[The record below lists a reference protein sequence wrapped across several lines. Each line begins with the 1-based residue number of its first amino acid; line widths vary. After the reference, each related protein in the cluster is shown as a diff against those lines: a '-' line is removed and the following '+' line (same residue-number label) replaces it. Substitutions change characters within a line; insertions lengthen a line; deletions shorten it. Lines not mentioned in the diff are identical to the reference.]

1 MAGGAEVGSAHV
13 SVFPVMTGFRQKVN
27 QEMQASGKAGSTR
40 FSKAFDGTGEKTGSK
55 LGKAFKSSMQ
65 QTSANPMDDVLKKLQ
80 RDVST
85 TSRANASAMLKQR
98 DAAVNVRSAEEKLAT
113 ATAKYGEGSIQ
124 AEKASIRLQ
133 TARLRE
139 ADAASKAVEASEK
152 MKSAQTALKVAQD
165 SMAASQATSVN
176 GFKAMAS
183 QMGQLAK
190 AASGVDT
197 IFKPIT
203 SRVQQLGTTIRS
215 GIGSAFAKARVT
227 ASAGV
232 NAVGVAFGA
241 VSAKASGVFGK
252 VSSIAA
258 TAASKLPTPFR
269 TVGSTIGAYFTGIG
283 TTAGGVLSKI
293 PAVAQTVA
301 GGIGNAFRSAAS
313 SAKEHLVSIGNGIR
327 ELASISMTGLLAG
340 VAALGA
346 SLLAVGKSALS
357 AYSTY
362 EQAVGG
368 IDTLFK
374 GASKQVQQSAAQA
387 YKTAGVSAN
396 EYMTQITS
404 FSASLISS
412 LGGDTKKAAT
422 IGDQAMK
429 DMSDNANKMGTDI
442 SSIQQTYQSIARGN
456 YSMLDNLKLGYGGT
470 KTEMERLL
478 ADAQKL
484 TGQKYDISSFS
495 DVIQAIH
502 AVQTE
507 LGITGTTAKEAA
519 TTIEGSTA
527 SMKAAWSNWL
537 TGLGTDNADMGA
549 LTDQLVSSIGAVMT
563 NVLPRIGQIVTAFL
577 KSIPGMLSGLTTLLP
592 EPFQKAIQ
600 SIGGVIDRFKPV
612 IASLGAAFGALG
624 FTSILGKLPIVGKA
638 FTAAAGGTGMFAK
651 AIGVLT
657 GPIGIVIAAI
667 AGLIATSPELSA
679 AFGGQMS
686 AVFEQLG
693 QVFTSMQPVFQQLVD
708 TIGSTIQQIM
718 PVITQVVGALIPVV
732 GQIIQALLPLIPTIL
747 TPLMSILTQLA
758 PVFAQLVSAVLP
770 PIAALVQALLPPLMQ
785 LISAVLP
792 VIQAL
797 IAALMPVIQSVIA
810 SLTPIITL
818 IGEVVSTLAAAL
830 VPVIQAL
837 MPLVTTVLSAIA
849 GAIQAL
855 MPVIQWIVN
864 QVAQFINGIIIPTV
878 RAMLPVVSSVIGAI
892 AAVIRGVAKI
902 VKGVVDVIAGIF
914 SGDWTR
920 VWNGMKGIVKG
931 AIDAIGGFLGGM
943 ADIGRNLVEGLWN
956 GISSLGSWIWSK
968 ISGFCSGIVDKIK
981 GFFGIHSPSRLFRDE
996 IGKMLG
1002 KGLAVGIDAS
1012 VSDVSKSAAN
1022 LIKAADI
1029 TSSTSKLG
1037 SARNALQQLGYGQS
1051 YGADTALAS
1060 GGRKI
1065 EVNYNA
1071 YSNPALDAE
1080 QQFTRGMQ
1088 QAKALLGDII

>member
-1 MAGGAEVGSAHV
+1 MSGGAEVGSAHV
-13 SVFPVMTGFRQKVN
+13 SVFPVMTGFRQRVN

-40 FSKAFDGTGEKTGSK
+40 FSKAFDGTGEKAGGK
-55 LGKAFKSSMQ
+55 VGKAFKSSMQ
-65 QTSANPMDDVLKKLQ
+65 QSSANPMDDVLKKLQ
-80 RDVST
+80 RDVAS

-98 DAAVNVRSAEEKLAT
+98 DAAVNVRTAEEKLAT
-113 ATAKYGEGSIQ
+113 ATAKYGEGSTQ
-124 AEKASIRLQ
+124 AEKASIRLES
-133 TARLRE
+133 ARLRE
-139 ADAASKAVEASEK
+139 AEAASKAVEAAER

-165 SMAASQATSVN
+165 SMAASQLGSIN

-183 QMGQLAK
+183 QMGQLAR

-197 IFKPIT
+197 IFKPLT
-203 SRVQQLGTTIRS
+203 SRVQQLGLS
-215 GIGSAFAKARVT
+215 IGSGFGVAFNKARAT
-227 ASAGV
+227 ASAGA
-232 NAVGVAFGA
+232 NAVGAAFNVVGAKVSSVFSKVTSVA
-241 VSAKASGVFGK
+241 VSAASR
-252 VSSIAA
+252 
-258 TAASKLPTPFR
+258 LPTPFR
-269 TVGSTIGAYFTGIG
+269 AVGSTIGAYFTGIG
-283 TTAGGVLSKI
+283 AAAGGALSKI

-301 GGIGNAFRSAAS
+301 GGIGNAFKTAAS
-313 SAKEHLVSIGNGIR
+313 AAKEHLASLGNGIR

-340 VAALGA
+340 VTALGA
-346 SLLAVGKSALS
+346 AFVAVGKSALS

-456 YSMLDNLKLGYGGT
+456 YAMLDNLKLGYGGT

-478 ADAQKL
+478 ADAKKL

-549 LTDQLVSSIGAVMT
+549 LTDQLVSSISAVMT
-563 NVLPRIGQIVTAFL
+563 NVLPRIGQIAATFL

-592 EPFQKAIQ
+592 EPFQKALA
-600 SIGGVIDRFKPV
+600 SIGSVINRFKPLV
-612 IASLGAAFGALG
+612 ASLGAAFGALG
-624 FTSILGKLPIVGKA
+624 FTSILGKLPFIGKA
-638 FTAAAGGTGMFAK
+638 FTAAAGGTGHFAK

-667 AGLIATSPELSA
+667 GALIATSPELSA

-686 AVFEQLG
+686 AIFEQLG
-693 QVFTSMQPVFQQLVD
+693 QIFSSMQPVFQQFAE
-708 TIGSTIQQIM
+708 TIGATVQQIM
-718 PVITQVVGALIPVV
+718 PVITQVVAALIPVV
-732 GQIIQALLPLIPTIL
+732 GQIVQALLPLIPTIL

-758 PVFAQLVSAVLP
+758 PLFAQLVTAILP
-770 PIAALVQALLPPLMQ
+770 PIAALIQALLPPLMQ

-792 VIQAL
+792 VVQAL

-818 IGEVVSTLAAAL
+818 IGEVVSSLASAL

-855 MPVIQWIVN
+855 MPVIQTIVN
-864 QVAQFINGIIIPTV
+864 QVAQFINGIIIPVV
-878 RAMLPVVSSVIGAI
+878 RSMIPVVSSVISTI
-892 AAVIRGVAKI
+892 AAVIRGITKI

-914 SGDWTR
+914 SGDWQR
-920 VWNGMKGIVKG
+920 VWNGMKGIVSG

-943 ADIGRNLVEGLWN
+943 ADIGRNLVEGL
-956 GISSLGSWIWSK
+956 
-968 ISGFCSGIVDKIK
+968 
-981 GFFGIHSPSRLFRDE
+981 
-996 IGKMLG
+996 
-1002 KGLAVGIDAS
+1002 
-1012 VSDVSKSAAN
+1012 
-1022 LIKAADI
+1022 
-1029 TSSTSKLG
+1029 
-1037 SARNALQQLGYGQS
+1037 
-1051 YGADTALAS
+1051 
-1060 GGRKI
+1060 
-1065 EVNYNA
+1065 
-1071 YSNPALDAE
+1071 
-1080 QQFTRGMQ
+1080 
-1088 QAKALLGDII
+1088 